1 MNTHTQL
8 PGAAAPV
15 QNETLTAA
23 LECALRGWHVFP
35 AKIEGG
41 AKKGCVAGKANGG
54 ERWGATTCLD
64 TIRDYWTRF
73 PDALLGVA
81 TGPKSGF
88 FVVEAD
94 TPDGHGV
101 DGIANLAALIKKHGP
116 LPDTI
121 EALSPSGSWHLW
133 FKWPEGLDIR
143 NSTSDIGEG
152 IDVRGER
159 GMVLAAPS
167 IRKGFD
173 KAYRWKNP
181 PGPFGLADCPEWM
194 LDKTKARQSAK
205 PKTPARPANMPLAP
219 PSPAYGEATLR
230 GEIERLKA
238 APQGTRNAALN
249 IAALKL
255 GQLVPDGHLSE
266 SLIIERLTEAAAGI
280 GLDAVETGATIKSGM
295 SKGMTEPRGPGGDA
309 LARLGAGPSAYIPA
323 GMTPLPASGPT
334 IIQSEP
340 KRESQFYSAAS
351 LYGKAVPARQ
361 WLVDGLV
368 PQKTVTLF
376 SGDGGTGKS
385 LLALQLAVAVS
396 TERAW
401 IGNPVSKGRVIY
413 ISAEDDD
420 DELHRRVDD
429 ILRAEGCSYSALAG
443 LTLRSLAGEDA
454 LLAVDSQLALMK
466 TALFEELDA
475 RAAEDTPALI
485 VIDTLA
491 DVYPANESDRA
502 KVRQF
507 VGILR
512 GLALKRKCAV
522 MLLAHPSLTGLNSG
536 TGTSGST
543 AWNNS
548 VRSRLYLSRIS
559 DNGYEADP
567 DARVLTTMKANYGRI
582 GGEINVRWQAGV
594 FVAQAWPTGFEALA
608 VGAKCE
614 RVFLQLLDQ
623 HIETGVRVSQS
634 GGRNYAPKLFA
645 EHPDNEGCT
654 QRAFRTAMS
663 SLFARKTIT
672 ISEDGPPSKRRSFI
686 MRAAQ

>member
-1 MNTHTQL
+1 MRDT
-8 PGAAAPV
+8 V
-15 QNETLTAA
+15 NETGLIERVA
-23 LECALRGWHVFP
+23 L
-35 AKIEGG
+35 
-41 AKKGCVAGKANGG
+41 
-54 ERWGATTCLD
+54 D
-64 TIRDYWTRF
+64 
-73 PDALLGVA
+73 LLGEPNHSLSSPGNMRFGTHGSMSIKKADDTWYDHEAKDGGGVFDFVA
-81 TGPKSGF
+81 REQGGTRADAARWCTERGHIAPDNAGTWDYRDEHGTLLYRVIRSEPKRFKQQAADGSWSIKGVRRVPYRLPELRAADPTS
-88 FVVEAD
+88 VVYIVEGEKDAD
-94 TPDGHGV
+94 R
-101 DGIANLAALIKKHGP
+101 LAALGLVATTNSGGAGKWLPEFSDHLKGRRVCI
-116 LPDTI
+116 LPDNDD
-121 EALSPSGSWHLW
+121 AG
-133 FKWPEGLDIR
+133 R
-143 NSTSDIGEG
+143 NHAAQVANTLVARG
-152 IDVRGER
+152 IDHRIVDLPNLPE
-159 GMVLAAPS
+159 
-167 IRKGFD
+167 KGD
-173 KAYRWKNP
+173 VSDW
-181 PGPFGLADCPEWM
+181 
-194 LDKTKARQSAK
+194 LDMGG
-205 PKTPARPANMPLAP
+205 TPA
-219 PSPAYGEATLR
+219 
-230 GEIERLKA
+230 
-238 APQGTRNAALN
+238 AL
-249 IAALKL
+249 I
-255 GQLVPDGHLSE
+255 QLY
-266 SLIIERLTEAAAGI
+266 
-280 GLDAVETGATIKSGM
+280 DA
-295 SKGMTEPRGPGGDA
+295 PRGPGDGDW
-309 LARLGAGPSAYIPA
+309 LARIPPRGSYVPA

-340 KRESQFYSAAS
+340 NRESQFYSAAS
-351 LYGKAVPARQ
+351 LNGKAVPARQ

-491 DVYPANESDRA
+491 DVYPANENDRA

-512 GLALKRKCAV
+512 GLALKRNCAV

-608 VGAKCE
+608 VGAKGE